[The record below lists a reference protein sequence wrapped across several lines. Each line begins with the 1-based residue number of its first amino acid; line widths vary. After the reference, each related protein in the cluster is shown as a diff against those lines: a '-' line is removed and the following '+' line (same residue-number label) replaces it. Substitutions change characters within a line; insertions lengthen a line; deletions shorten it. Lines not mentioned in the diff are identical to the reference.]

1 MEVKK
6 MMPIKKLIVFLLVLS
21 FCLISC
27 GPKATRGGPGTDN
40 AKLDQKA
47 LSTKLDRLDI
57 EYLVNENTTALFDSR
72 FWKKEIE
79 YAEGTPPVI
88 AILPI
93 QNDTAEHLED
103 EMAILLSSIETSL
116 VNSGMINV
124 VSRERQAQMVAELG
138 MQQGATFDPA
148 SAGRL
153 GKQLGAKYYVTGKL
167 GAVAERLKDMR
178 RMQYNLF
185 IQILDIETGM
195 VKFQNE
201 AVRSKALTK

>member
-1 MEVKK
+1 
-6 MMPIKKLIVFLLVLS
+6 MMISKKLFVLTISLL
-21 FCLISC
+21 FFFISC
-27 GPKATRGGPGTDN
+27 GPKAMRGGPGTDN
-40 AKLDQKA
+40 AKLDEKA
-47 LSTKLDRLDI
+47 LSIKLDRMDI

-116 VNSGMINV
+116 VNSGMLNV
-124 VSRERQAQMVAELG
+124 VSRERQNQMVAELG
-138 MQQGATFDPA
+138 MQQGATFDPS

-185 IQILDIETGM
+185 IQILEVETSI

-201 AVRSKALTK
+201 AVRSKALQK

>member
-1 MEVKK
+1 MISSKK
-6 MMPIKKLIVFLLVLS
+6 MVVLLLVCS
-21 FCLISC
+21 FFIVSC
-27 GPKATRGGPGTDN
+27 GPKATRGGPGTDD

-57 EYLVNENTTALFDSR
+57 EYLVKENTTALFDSR

-79 YAEGTPPVI
+79 YGEGNPPVI

-93 QNDTAEHLED
+93 ENNTAEHLED

-116 VNSGMINV
+116 VNSGLVNV
-124 VSRERQAQMVAELG
+124 VSRERQQQMVAELG
-138 MQQGATFDPA
+138 MQQSATFDPA

-195 VKFQNE
+195 LKFQNE
-201 AVRSKALTK
+201 AVRSKALIK

>member
-1 MEVKK
+1 MVSS
-6 MMPIKKLIVFLLVLS
+6 KKLMVLAIVLS
-21 FCLISC
+21 FFFVSC

-40 AKLDQKA
+40 AKLDQEA
-47 LSTKLDRLDI
+47 LSLKLDRLDI
-57 EYLVNENTTALFDSR
+57 EYLVNESTTALFDSR

-79 YAEGTPPVI
+79 YTEGNPPVI

-124 VSRERQAQMVAELG
+124 VSRERQQQMVAELG
-138 MQQGATFDPA
+138 MQQGTTFDPA

-167 GAVAERLKDMR
+167 GAVAERLEDMR

-185 IQILDIETGM
+185 IQILEVETSM
-195 VKFQNE
+195 LKFQNE
-201 AVRSKALTK
+201 AVRSKGMKK

>member
-1 MEVKK
+1 MASSKHMVFF
-6 MMPIKKLIVFLLVLS
+6 LIICSIFLV
-21 FCLISC
+21 SC
-27 GPKATRGGPGTDN
+27 GPKAVRGGPGTDN

-57 EYLVNENTTALFDSR
+57 EYMVNETTTALFDSR

-79 YAEGTPPVI
+79 YSDGKPPVI

-93 QNDTAEHLED
+93 RNETAEHLDD

-124 VSRERQAQMVAELG
+124 VSRERQAQMVSELG

-185 IQILDIETGM
+185 IQILEVETSM
-195 VKFQNE
+195 LKFQHE
-201 AVRSKALTK
+201 AVRSKGIKK